1 MKAEPKKKTSETL
14 NMRIDPKLKYLA
26 ELAARDTQ
34 RTLSGFIEWAIR
46 RALTPAAMQED
57 EPNVSEQPRP
67 LWMEG
72 MWDVDE
78 ADRTFLLA
86 SRPDLMTIEQ
96 QRFFKFFML
105 HMEHTNKKAT
115 LKAFR
120 EFWNTPGI
128 DTKHLKPE
136 LSEGDE

>member
-14 NMRIDPKLKYLA
+14 NMRIDPKLKFLA
-26 ELAARDTQ
+26 ELAARESQ
-34 RTLSGFIEWAIR
+34 RTLSGFIEWAIK
-46 RALTPAAMQED
+46 RALTPGAMQED
-57 EPNVSEQPRP
+57 EPNVSEQPKP

-72 MWDVDE
+72 LWDVDE
-78 ADRTFLLA
+78 ADRFFKLA
-86 SRPDLMTIEQ
+86 SRQDLMSIEQ

-105 HMEHTNKKAT
+105 HMEYTGKKAT

-128 DTKHLKPE
+128 DTKHLKT
-136 LSEGDE
+136 EGGE